1 MEVLVPIDGSPQSN
15 AALELALERFADA
28 DLTLVHVVDPVGD
41 DWDDPST
48 EAGKRFEAET
58 ELAERL
64 FEDARAQI
72 PADVAVETVVKRG
85 SPWREVVAC
94 VEERD
99 VDHVVMGS
107 HGRDGTSR
115 LLLGSVAELVVR
127 RAPAPVTVVK

>member
-15 AALELALERFADA
+15 AALELALERFPDA
-28 DLTLVHVVDPVGD
+28 DLTLVHVVDPVGA

-48 EAGKRFEAET
+48 AAGKRFEAET

-64 FEDARAQI
+64 FEDARARI
-72 PADVAVETVVKRG
+72 PADVTVETVVERG

-107 HGRDGTSR
+107 HGRDGASR

>member
-72 PADVAVETVVKRG
+72 PADVTVETVVKRG

-94 VEERD
+94 VDERD

-107 HGRDGTSR
+107 HGRDGASR

-127 RAPAPVTVVK
+127 RASAPVTVVK